1 MSTPAV
7 EQPKP
12 MAKIPA
18 KQTVLVT
25 VICFV
30 AWSIAVYD
38 YILFGTLLPRIE
50 ESFGWT
56 QSFALLVSTLASAA
70 IFIVIIIFGPLVD
83 RMGRRKGMMASVG
96 GTAVAGVATA
106 AVQGATSVVAVRGF
120 TGLGLAE
127 QNVNGTYLNEIF
139 AQTESKRIKRNQGFF
154 YSLVQSGWP
163 VGALLAAGFVA
174 LTAHFFGAENWRVAF
189 LLSIIPSIVVFAL
202 IYFLL
207 KETPQF
213 TTMKKI
219 RDLRK
224 AGKPEEAEALSAATG
239 LRVEKEVPLKRI
251 FNGKHRRNTIVLS
264 LAWTLNWFGIAT
276 FSVLGTSVLES
287 GKGVDADSA
296 LLMIVGANL
305 VGALG
310 YLTHGFLGDKFGRKN
325 VVVVG
330 WLIAGVAFAV
340 MMLGPNNPEFVL
352 PLYMVGLFF
361 LLGPYAAIMYFQAEC
376 YDADCR
382 ATGSAFIS
390 AFSQPGAVIGGFILT
405 ALVAAAFEFATAALV
420 VGAIGTFVSG
430 LVMLFAKKVETDVP
444 REEVPIPAL
453 RPTDEVVQAARSN
466 R

>member
-7 EQPKP
+7 EKPKP
-12 MAKIPA
+12 LAKIPA
-18 KQTVLVT
+18 KQTIIVT
-25 VICFV
+25 IICFV
-30 AWSIAVYD
+30 AWAIAVYD

-50 ESFGWT
+50 ETFGWS

-70 IFIVIIIFGPLVD
+70 IFVVIIIFGPLVD
-83 RMGRRKGMMASVG
+83 RMGRRKGMLASVG
-96 GTAVAGVATA
+96 GTAMAGAATA
-106 AVQGATSVVAVRGF
+106 AVQGATSVVAIRGF

-127 QNVNGTYLNEIF
+127 QNVNGTYLNEVF

-174 LTAHFFGAENWRVAF
+174 VTAHFFGAENWRIAF
-189 LLSIIPSIVVFAL
+189 LLSIVPSIVVFGL
-202 IYFLL
+202 IWVLL

-213 TTMKKI
+213 TAMKKI
-219 RDLRK
+219 RELRK
-224 AGKPEEAEALSAATG
+224 AGQLQEAEELSAATG
-239 LRVEKEVPLKRI
+239 LRVEKEVPIKRI

-264 LAWTLNWFGIAT
+264 VAWTLNWFGIQT

-287 GKGVDADSA
+287 GKGVEASSA
-296 LLMIVGANL
+296 LLMIVGANI

-330 WLIAGVAFAV
+330 WLISGVAFAV
-340 MMLGPNNPEFVL
+340 MMFGPDNPGFVL
-352 PLYMVGLFF
+352 PLYMIGLFF

-376 YDADCR
+376 FDADCR

-405 ALVAAAFEFATAALV
+405 ALVAAAFDFSAAVLI
-420 VGAIGTFVSG
+420 VGALGTFASG
-430 LVMLFAKKVETDVP
+430 LVMLLAKKVDPVP
-444 REEVPIPAL
+444 EEDQAPIPAL
-453 RPTDEVVQAARSN
+453 RPTDETVQAVREN
-466 R
+466 

>member
-1 MSTPAV
+1 MSSPTIEKSRPM
-7 EQPKP
+7 PKIS
-12 MAKIPA
+12 AR
-18 KQTVLVT
+18 QTVIVSI
-25 VICFV
+25 ICFV

-70 IFIVIIIFGPLVD
+70 IFVVIIIFGPMVD

-96 GTAVAGVATA
+96 GTAVAGAATA

-127 QNVNGTYLNEIF
+127 QNVNGTYLNEVF
-139 AQTESKRIKRNQGFF
+139 ALTESKKIKKNQGFF
-154 YSLVQSGWP
+154 YSMVQSGWP

-174 LTAHFFGAENWRVAF
+174 LMSTWFGAENWRIAF
-189 LLSIIPSIVVFAL
+189 ILSILPSIVVFAL
-202 IYFLL
+202 IWYFL

-224 AGKPEEAEALSAATG
+224 AGQQEEAEALSAATG

-251 FNGKHRRNTIVLS
+251 FNAKHRRNTIVLS
-264 LAWTLNWFGIAT
+264 LAWTLNWFGIQT
-276 FSVLGTSVLES
+276 FSVLGTTVLES

-296 LLMIVGANL
+296 LLMIVGANI
-305 VGALG
+305 VAAIG
-310 YLTHGFLGDKFGRKN
+310 YLTHGFLGDKLGRKN
-325 VVVVG
+325 VIVG
-330 WLIAGVAFAV
+330 GWMIAGIAFTV
-340 MMLGPNNPEFVL
+340 MMLGPNNPGFVL

-405 ALVAAAFEFATAALV
+405 GLVAAAFEFGTAALI
-420 VGAIGTFVSG
+420 VGAAGTFVSG
-430 LVMLFAKKVETDVP
+430 LIMLAAKKVETDVAD
-444 REEVPIPAL
+444 ENVPMPAL
-453 RPTDEVVQAARSN
+453 RPTEGLKEAGWK
-466 R
+466 